1 VVVFEPH
8 RSKVAAAKLHAKGG
22 DGARRGVHLLALLPR
37 ARLVSVV
44 SRVSS
49 VSIGNRVYVV
59 LVLTLR
65 EVHSVR
71 PTHVLAYLP
80 QRAVGLG
87 RAGRTAA
94 QASAAA
100 PRTGK
105 LGPAALPA
113 QVGHVVM

>member
-49 VSIGNRVYVV
+49 VSIGNRVYSERYIVYD
-59 LVLTLR
+59 LLTYLR
-65 EVHSVR
+65 TSPSARLGWGE
-71 PTHVLAYLP
+71 PDAPPPKLALLL
-80 QRAVGLG
+80 RA
-87 RAGRTAA
+87 RAS
-94 QASAAA
+94 SALLRSLRRSA
-100 PRTGK
+100 TW
-105 LGPAALPA
+105 
-113 QVGHVVM
+113 